1 MKKILIVLVLVMFIN
16 KGVWGEEQQQLERS
30 STGRYSFTPQ
40 YSDDV
45 ALIIYGIGV
54 ESCGKYVT
62 DYREND
68 WPKFVNISWIQGY
81 LTGKTTLTNKPYDVD
96 ALGIWVF
103 NYCIKNPLHTQHK
116 ATVELYK
123 ELAEIN

>member
-1 MKKILIVLVLVMFIN
+1 MFIN

-96 ALGIWVF
+96 ALGSV
-103 NYCIKNPLHTQHK
+103 
-116 ATVELYK
+116 
-123 ELAEIN
+123 